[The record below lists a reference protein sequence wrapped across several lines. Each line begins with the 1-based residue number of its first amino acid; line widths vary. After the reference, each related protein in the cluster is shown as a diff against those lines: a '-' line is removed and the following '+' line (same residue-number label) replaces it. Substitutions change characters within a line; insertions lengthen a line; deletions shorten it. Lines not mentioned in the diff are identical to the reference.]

1 MRRRPASGAC
11 APVFMSLA
19 VLLLAVSAAQGA
31 GVAFLPG
38 ATRDAVAPSPPSLDL
53 LTWELPDGLLVAD
66 RLGPAGAM
74 RLGSALPRA
83 WSDAEWFV
91 VRARAD
97 ATPARAIPAGAAA
110 DRGLRETLA
119 RHGAVHDAG
128 ATAFVIEVPRA
139 RLDGFFAAGFRCQ
152 RIDLAPPPVAASPA
166 AASPAAAAR
175 DAGRAPLAAA
185 AVDTALKRAFV
196 DQLSGPAFNQ
206 LIQEISGYATF
217 YYQGTLRQV
226 RTRHYNQAAKNL
238 AADYL
243 ASKLIG
249 YGYAV
254 EFDTFLVNSVVCRN
268 VIATKPGRTWP
279 GEHVVVGGHYDSMPS
294 GTTSP
299 GAEDNASGTSLVME
313 IARVA
318 ANRQFDRTVQFVL
331 FDSEE
336 QGLNGSEHF
345 VAEAVAA
352 GRTITGAVIADMVA
366 WHDRVFGLHIEGQ
379 SAWEELMQTMAANVG
394 KYTPCSYVKDYYSW
408 GSDHVPF
415 QQAGI
420 PAFLAIDYDYESY
433 PYYHQT
439 GDTWLRIQQTAAL
452 GLQITRAAA
461 ATLADV
467 AGLWPD
473 LSGVTPAAAPPPALA
488 AWPNPFNPRVT
499 VAFHLDAPARGEVA
513 MYDLAG
519 RRVRT
524 LAGGELPAGE
534 TRLVWDGRDGR
545 GREMPSGTY
554 LCRLRAE
561 GRTATLKLNL
571 AR

>member
-11 APVFMSLA
+11 APAFVSLA

-31 GVAFLPG
+31 GVTFLPG
-38 ATRDAVAPSPPSLDL
+38 ATRDAVVPSPPSHDL

-66 RLGPAGAM
+66 RLGPAGAV
-74 RLGSALPRA
+74 RLGSALPRT

-91 VRARAD
+91 VRGR
-97 ATPARAIPAGAAA
+97 AGAAHA
-110 DRGLRETLA
+110 GAASAREVREALA
-119 RHGAVHDAG
+119 RHGTVHEAG
-128 ATAFVIEVPRA
+128 VTAFVIEVPRA
-139 RLDGFFAAGFRCQ
+139 RLDGFFAAGFRSQ
-152 RIDLAPPPVAASPA
+152 RIDLAPPPVTAAPA
-166 AASPAAAAR
+166 AARKS
-175 DAGRAPLAAA
+175 AGPAPLAAA
-185 AVDTALKRAFV
+185 TVDTALKRAFV
-196 DQLSGPAFNQ
+196 NQLSGPAFNQ

-238 AADYL
+238 AAEYM
-243 ASKLIG
+243 ASKLAG

-254 EFDTFLVNSVVCRN
+254 EFDTFLVNSVACRN
-268 VIATKPGRTWP
+268 VVATKPGRTWP
-279 GEHVVVGGHYDSMPS
+279 DEHVVVGGHYDSMPS
-294 GTTSP
+294 GTTAP

-336 QGLNGSEHF
+336 QGLYGSEHF

-352 GRTITGAVIADMVA
+352 GRTITNAIVADMVA
-366 WHDRVFGLHIEGQ
+366 WHDQVFGLHIEGETD
-379 SAWEELMQTMAANVG
+379 WEALMQAMAANVG

-461 ATLADV
+461 ATLADA

-473 LSGVTPAAAPPPALA
+473 LTSVPPQVPPPSLLA

-534 TRLVWDGRDGR
+534 TRLVWDGRDHR

-554 LCRLRAE
+554 LCRLRAG